1 MVTEI
6 VLDVLLSDG
15 TRGMVSNQLGK
26 SVYSHC
32 AGLKLKLKTLKSE
45 KQLKKKSSLILL
57 TYTPM
62 QDTRSLE
69 QYATRF

>member
-26 SVYSHC
+26 SVYSHS

-45 KQLKKKSSLILL
+45 KQFNKKCLLILL

-62 QDTRSLE
+62 LDTRSL
-69 QYATRF
+69 